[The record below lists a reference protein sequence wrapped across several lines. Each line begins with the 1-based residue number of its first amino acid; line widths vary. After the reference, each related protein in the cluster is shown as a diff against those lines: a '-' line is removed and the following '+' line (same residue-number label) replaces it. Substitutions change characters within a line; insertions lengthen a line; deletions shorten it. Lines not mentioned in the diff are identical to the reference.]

1 MDSGKETASLWALSP
16 LDGRYSRVC
25 GPLRDLFSE
34 GALIRERV
42 VVEVRYWIRLLEF
55 LGLELPNAA
64 DQASLLDWAAALGD
78 VDLERVKQIEARLRH
93 DVKAVEY
100 LIREHARGTVWE
112 QHSSWIHWGLTSE
125 DTDSLAY
132 GRLLARAASEVIV
145 PSSLE
150 LVRILCG
157 MIRRDA
163 RVVMLARTHGQVAVP
178 TTMGKEWAVFLSR
191 AAFWLGQLRQQ
202 RLSGKLS
209 GAVGNYNAQTLLFP
223 ELDWQRFARS
233 FIAEMGLEPSPIT
246 TQIDLSSYLVLFL
259 DRVRQ
264 LNNVWLDLAQNVWLY
279 AALGTL
285 RLKAV
290 PGEVGSSTMPHKVNP
305 IHFEGAE
312 GNLQMSSALLEALS
326 DKLSLSRLQRDLS
339 DKTAKRNIGVAL
351 GHSLVATEAL
361 AEGLARVEPDEEALL
376 REVRAHPEVLSEAL
390 QLWRRSRGQPEAFAG
405 VQSMVRGSA
414 SGWEE
419 LVAALGDE
427 ERGLVSGWK
436 PETYSGLA
444 EELAL
449 AEVERIEVELGL
461 ADNQDGS
468 RAERGSDRGNRADD

>member
-25 GPLRDLFSE
+25 GPLRDMFSE

-55 LGLELPNAA
+55 LGIELPNAA
-64 DQASLLDWAAALGD
+64 AQASLLKWAAGLAD
-78 VDLERVKQIEARLRH
+78 VDLERVKQIEAKLKH

-100 LIREHARGTVWE
+100 LIREHASGTVWE

-191 AAFWLGQLRQQ
+191 VAFWLGQLRQQ

-223 ELDWQRFARS
+223 ELDWRRFARS
-233 FIAEMGLEPSPIT
+233 FIAEMGLEPAPIT
-246 TQIDLSSYLVLFL
+246 TQIDPSSYLVLFL

-312 GNLQMSSALLEALS
+312 GNLQISNALLDALS
-326 DKLSLSRLQRDLS
+326 GKLSLSRLQRDLS

-390 QLWRRSRGQPEAFAG
+390 QLRRRANGQPEAFAG
-405 VQSMVRGSA
+405 VQSAVRDGDL
-414 SGWEE
+414 GWQS
-419 LVAALGDE
+419 LVVGLGDE
-427 ERGLVSGWK
+427 ERAVVSAWR
-436 PETYSGLA
+436 PEGYTGLA
-444 EELAL
+444 AELAI
-449 AEVERIEVELGL
+449 AEAERIEAELGL
-461 ADNQDGS
+461 ADDQGNR
-468 RAERGSDRGNRADD
+468 RAERGSDRGDGPDD